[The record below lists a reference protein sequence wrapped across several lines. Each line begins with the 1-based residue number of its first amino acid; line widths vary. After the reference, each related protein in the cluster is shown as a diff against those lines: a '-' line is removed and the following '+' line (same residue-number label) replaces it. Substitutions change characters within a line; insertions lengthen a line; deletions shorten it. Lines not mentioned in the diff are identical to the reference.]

1 MEGQSAEFKET
12 SYLDL
17 TDTPVATA
25 HTLAVE
31 EVERSLSTNSQTGLT
46 AAEAKDRLV
55 RFGPNKLP
63 EPERI
68 SAIGLFF
75 RQFANFMV
83 AVLLGAIVVSMAVGD
98 TKDAVVIGAIVIINA
113 IVGFVQE
120 YKAER
125 ALELLKRMASPQA
138 SVLRDG
144 DVEHVST
151 ETVVPGDVVLLE
163 EGDIVPADIRLVE
176 EVGVE
181 VNEAMLTG
189 EAAAASKHVDPLPDG
204 NLPIGERRNMAY
216 MGTIINVGHGRG
228 IAVAT
233 GAATQ
238 MGHIAETLAIPVE
251 KPTPLQIKLA
261 GLGRTLVVLTVVLCA
276 AIGLIGYL
284 QGRGA
289 EEMAMTAISLAVAII
304 PEGLVVVVTVTMAL
318 GVQRMARRRAIVR
331 NLHAVEVLGSVTA
344 ICSDK
349 TGTLTEGKMSVTEIF
364 AGGRRYSFAND
375 APSGTRAL
383 LHRNRP
389 ANEFE
394 PPMVWLLRAATL
406 CNSAVL
412 QQDES
417 GQWEALGDSTDA
429 ALQLMAAKLGHDKP
443 HLLQSGWQVLDGA
456 PFDSDRKRMSMI
468 CLSPEN
474 KPIVLAKGAAEAILS
489 VSTSAMGG
497 QGDATSI
504 ESLRQAGHDLADAG
518 LRVLALAYRPL
529 MDANI
534 EPTPEELER
543 DLICVGLVGISDPPR
558 PEARQA
564 VARCREAGI
573 KVIMVTGDHW
583 ATAVNIA
590 RQLGIVAD
598 DNERVI
604 SGSEMDAMTPEVL
617 STLAPELNVVAR
629 VSPQNKLTLVQALRQ
644 QGEVVAM
651 TGDGVNDAP
660 AIKHANVGV
669 AMGISGTDVTKQA
682 ADIILSD
689 DNFATIV
696 VAVEEGRRIFDN
708 IVKFIVFLLT
718 INAAQLFVILF
729 AIVGGLPVP
738 FTPIQNL
745 WLNIVTGTPPALALG
760 FSPAVDGLMQRR
772 PRRPYEPILGWWNSG
787 TILFHG
793 LLMSILAL
801 GMFLV
806 EVYVDREPIDKAR
819 TSTFTMLATLQL
831 IYAFNVVG
839 EPGPAAFRSLLRYR
853 WLAVAVIFSLALLL
867 IGIYFPVLSDVF
879 GQDEL
884 YLRDWAEILGGTA
897 VFLVCAEGFRQLRSR
912 LRFEKSGGV
921 AEEQPPETR
930 DGI

>member
-1 MEGQSAEFKET
+1 M
-12 SYLDL
+12 DV
-17 TDTPVATA
+17 TDTLVATA

-46 AAEAKDRLV
+46 AAEVKARLA

-63 EPERI
+63 EPKRI
-68 SAIGLFF
+68 SAIGLFL

-83 AVLLGAIVVSMAVGD
+83 AVLLGAIVVSLAVGD
-98 TKDAVVIGAIVIINA
+98 MKDAIVIGAIVLINA
-113 IVGFVQE
+113 IIGFVQE

-125 ALELLKRMASPQA
+125 ALESLKKMASPQA
-138 SVLRDG
+138 TVLRDG
-144 DVEHVST
+144 DVASVPT
-151 ETVVPGDVVLLE
+151 ETVVSGDIVLLE
-163 EGDIVPADIRLVE
+163 EGDIVPADVRLIE
-176 EVGVE
+176 EVGLE
-181 VNEAMLTG
+181 ANEAMLTG
-189 EAAAASKHVDPLPDG
+189 EASAALKHVDALSDG

-216 MGTIINVGHGRG
+216 MGTIINVGHARG
-228 IAVAT
+228 IVVAT

-238 MGHIAETLAIPVE
+238 MGRIAETLAIPVE

-261 GLGRTLVVLTVVLCA
+261 GLGRTLVVLTVVLCG

-289 EEMAMTAISLAVAII
+289 QEMAMTAISLAVAII

-331 NLHAVEVLGSVTA
+331 NLHAVEVLGSVTV

-349 TGTLTEGKMSVTEIF
+349 TGTLTEGRMSVTEIF
-364 AGGRRYSFAND
+364 AGGRRYQFAND
-375 APSGTRAL
+375 APPGTGAL

-389 ANEFE
+389 VNGFDPTIA
-394 PPMVWLLRAATL
+394 WLLRTAAL

-417 GQWEALGDSTDA
+417 GQWEAIGDSTDV
-429 ALQLMAAKLGHDKP
+429 ALQLMAAKVGYDEP
-443 HLLQSGWQVLDGA
+443 HLLQEGWQVVDGA

-474 KPIVLAKGAAEAILS
+474 EPIVLVKGAAEAILS
-489 VSTSAMGG
+489 VSISVMDG
-497 QGDATSI
+497 QGEPGSI
-504 ESLRQAGHDLADAG
+504 ESLRQASHDLADAG
-518 LRVLALAYRPL
+518 LRVLALACRPL
-529 MDANI
+529 ENPNV

-543 DLICVGLVGISDPPR
+543 DLMCVGLVGISDPPR

-564 VARCREAGI
+564 VARCHDAGI
-573 KVIMVTGDHW
+573 KVIMVTGDHR

-590 RQLGIVAD
+590 RRLGIVSY

-604 SGSEMDAMTPEVL
+604 SGSEMDAMMPGEL
-617 STLAPELNVVAR
+617 PALAPDLNVVAR
-629 VSPQNKLTLVQALRQ
+629 VSPQNKLMLVQGLRR

-669 AMGISGTDVTKQA
+669 AMGISGTDVTKQT

-708 IVKFIVFLLT
+708 IVRFIVFLLT

-729 AIVGGLPVP
+729 AIVGGLPIP

-760 FSPAVDGLMQRR
+760 FSPAVAGLMQRR
-772 PRRPYEPILGWWNSG
+772 PRRRDEPILGWWNSG

-793 LLMSILAL
+793 MLMSILAL

-806 EVYVDREPIDKAR
+806 EVYVDHEPIEKAR

-831 IYAFNVVG
+831 IYSFNIVG
-839 EPGPAAFRSLLRYR
+839 EPGPVAFRSLGRYR
-853 WLAVAVIFSLALLL
+853 WLVAAVVLSLALLL
-867 IGIYFPVLSDVF
+867 TGIYLPVLSDIF

-884 YLRDWAEILGGTA
+884 DLRDWVEILGGT
-897 VFLVCAEGFRQLRSR
+897 VMFLVCAEAFRR
-912 LRFEKSGGV
+912 LRNRMRVAQPSEV
-921 AEEQPPETR
+921 AEEQRPETH
-930 DGI
+930 DEI

>member
-1 MEGQSAEFKET
+1 M
-12 SYLDL
+12 DL

-31 EVERSLSTNSQTGLT
+31 ELERSLSTNSQTGLT
-46 AAEAKDRLV
+46 AAEAKDRLA

-68 SAIGLFF
+68 SAIGLFV

-83 AVLLGAIVVSMAVGD
+83 AVLLGAIVVSLAVGD
-98 TKDAVVIGAIVIINA
+98 TKDAIVIGAIVIINA

-120 YKAER
+120 HKAER
-125 ALELLKRMASPQA
+125 ALESLKRMASPQA
-138 SVLRDG
+138 TVLRDG
-144 DVEHVST
+144 DVEAVPT
-151 ETVVPGDVVLLE
+151 ETVAQGDIVLLE

-176 EVGVE
+176 EVGLE
-181 VNEAMLTG
+181 ANEAMLTG
-189 EAAAASKHVDPLPDG
+189 EAAAALKHVDTLPDG

-216 MGTIINVGHGRG
+216 MGTIINVGHARG
-228 IAVAT
+228 IVVAT

-238 MGHIAETLAIPVE
+238 MGRIAETLAIPLE

-261 GLGRTLVVLTVVLCA
+261 GLGRTLVVLTIVLCG
-276 AIGLIGYL
+276 AIGLIGNL

-289 EEMAMTAISLAVAII
+289 QEMAMTAISLAVAII
-304 PEGLVVVVTVTMAL
+304 PEGLVVVVTVTMAV

-331 NLHAVEVLGSVTA
+331 NLHAVEVLGSVTV

-349 TGTLTEGKMSVTEIF
+349 TGTLTEGRMSVTEIF
-364 AGGRRYSFAND
+364 ANGRRYQLAND
-375 APSGTRAL
+375 APPGTGAL
-383 LHRNRP
+383 LHLNRP
-389 ANEFE
+389 VNDFE
-394 PPMVWLLRAATL
+394 PPVVWLLRTAAL

-412 QQDES
+412 QQDEA
-417 GQWEALGDSTDA
+417 GRWEALGDSTDA
-429 ALQLMAAKLGHDKP
+429 ALQLMAAQVGHDKP
-443 HLLQSGWQVLDGA
+443 HLLQKGWQVLDGA

-468 CLSPEN
+468 CVSPDN
-474 KPIVLAKGAAEAILS
+474 QPFVLVKGAAEAIFS
-489 VSTSAMGG
+489 VTTSTMDG
-497 QGDATSI
+497 QGEAGSI
-504 ESLRQAGHDLADAG
+504 GSLRQASHDFADAG
-518 LRVLALAYRPL
+518 LRVLAFAYRPL
-529 MDANI
+529 ENAEV

-564 VARCREAGI
+564 VARCSEAGI
-573 KVIMVTGDHW
+573 KVIMVTGDHR

-598 DNERVI
+598 DHERVI
-604 SGSEMDAMTPEVL
+604 SGSEMDAMTPVEL
-617 STLAPELNVVAR
+617 ATLAPELNVVAR

-696 VAVEEGRRIFDN
+696 TAVEEGRRIFDN

-793 LLMSILAL
+793 LLMSIMAL

-806 EVYVDREPIDKAR
+806 EVYVDHEPIDKAR
-819 TSTFTMLATLQL
+819 TATFTMLATLQL

-839 EPGPAAFRSLLRYR
+839 EPGPAAFRSLGRYR
-853 WLAVAVIFSLALLL
+853 WLVGAVLLSLALLL

-884 YLRDWAEILGGTA
+884 YLQDWGEILGG
-897 VFLVCAEGFRQLRSR
+897 VVLFLVCAEVFRRLRNRLRS
-912 LRFEKSGGV
+912 EQPSEV
-921 AEEQPPETR
+921 TEEQRSETS

>member
-1 MEGQSAEFKET
+1 M
-12 SYLDL
+12 DV
-17 TDTPVATA
+17 TDTPVSIA
-25 HTLAVE
+25 HTQAVE
-31 EVERSLSTNSQTGLT
+31 DVEGSLSTNLRAGLT
-46 AAEAKDRLV
+46 DAEAKSRLA
-55 RFGPNKLP
+55 RYGPNKLP

-68 SAIGLFF
+68 SAIGLFL

-83 AVLLGAIVVSMAVGD
+83 AVLLGAIVLSLAVGD
-98 TKDAVVIGAIVIINA
+98 IKDAIVIGAIVIINA
-113 IVGFVQE
+113 IVGFAQE
-120 YKAER
+120 HKAER
-125 ALELLKRMASPQA
+125 ALESLKKMAAPLA
-138 SVLRDG
+138 TVLRDG
-144 DVEHVST
+144 DVESIPT
-151 ETVVPGDVVLLE
+151 ETVVQGDIVLLE

-176 EVGVE
+176 EVGIE

-189 EAAAASKHVDPLPDG
+189 EAAAALKHVEPLPEGD
-204 NLPIGERRNMAY
+204 LPVGERRNMAY
-216 MGTIINVGHGRG
+216 MGTVINVGHGRG
-228 IAVAT
+228 IVVST

-261 GLGRTLVVLTVVLCA
+261 GLGRTLVVLTIVLCA
-276 AIGLIGYL
+276 AIGYIGYL

-289 EEMAMTAISLAVAII
+289 REMAMTAISLAVAII

-318 GVQRMARRRAIVR
+318 GVQRMARRHAIIR
-331 NLHAVEVLGSVTA
+331 NLHAVEVLGSVTI

-349 TGTLTEGKMSVTEIF
+349 TGTLTEGRMSVTEIF
-364 AGGRRYSFAND
+364 ANGRRYQFAND
-375 APSGTRAL
+375 APPGSGAL

-389 ANEFE
+389 VDDFE
-394 PPMVWLLRAATL
+394 PPIVWLLRTAAL

-417 GQWEALGDSTDA
+417 GQWEAIGDSTDA
-429 ALQLMAAKLGHDKP
+429 ALQLMAARLDYGKSN
-443 HLLQSGWQVLDGA
+443 LQQKGWQVLDGV

-474 KPIVLAKGAAEAILS
+474 EPFVLVKGAAEAIVS
-489 VSTSAMGG
+489 VSTCILEA
-497 QGDATSI
+497 QGETGSI
-504 ESLRQAGHDLADAG
+504 DSLRQASHELADAG
-518 LRVLALAYRPL
+518 LRVLAFAYRPL
-529 MDANI
+529 ENAEV

-573 KVIMVTGDHW
+573 KVIMVTGDHR
-583 ATAVNIA
+583 ATGVNIA
-590 RQLGIVAD
+590 RQLGIISGD
-598 DNERVI
+598 DERVI
-604 SGSEMDAMTPEVL
+604 SGSEMDAMTPEQL
-617 STLAPELNVVAR
+617 ATLAPELDVVAR
-629 VSPQNKLTLVQALRQ
+629 VSPQNKLTLVQSLRQ
-644 QGEVVAM
+644 RGEVVAM

-660 AIKHANVGV
+660 AIKHANVGL
-669 AMGISGTDVTKQA
+669 AMGISGTDVTRQA

-772 PRRPYEPILGWWNSG
+772 PRRPYEPILGWWNSA

-793 LLMSILAL
+793 MLMSILVL

-806 EVYVDREPIDKAR
+806 EVYVDDESIEKAR

-839 EPGPAAFRSLLRYR
+839 EPGPAAFGSLRRYR
-853 WLAVAVIFSLALLL
+853 WLAGAVLLSLALLL
-867 IGIYFPVLSDVF
+867 IGIYLPVLSDVF
-879 GQDEL
+879 GQDAL
-884 YLRDWAEILGGTA
+884 YLQDWAEILGGT
-897 VFLVCAEGFRQLRSR
+897 VIFLVCAEVFRR
-912 LRFEKSGGV
+912 LRNRMRSGPPSEV
-921 AEEQPPETR
+921 TEEQRQRGTHA
-930 DGI
+930 